1 MKEQAKNLRCGSIY
15 TTRNNNKPSR
25 LVSMWPSIGVWL
37 EYADGSS
44 VNDADKETGP
54 NDDFWARVSR
64 RPITKFEDV
73 YYASQEEVD
82 SFLTEFR
89 AVREAKRNEVT
100 RNFPS
105 LPPLPHPIES
115 TLNE

>member
-25 LVSMWPSIGVWL
+25 LISVWPSEGVWF

-44 VNDADKETGP
+44 GVHL
-54 NDDFWARVSR
+54 
-64 RPITKFEDV
+64 TKFEDV

-82 SFLTEFR
+82 SFLAEFR
-89 AVREAKRNEVT
+89 AIREVKRNEVA
-100 RNFPS
+100 RSFPS
-105 LPPLPHPIES
+105 LPPLPRPIES
-115 TLNE
+115 ALNE